1 MPRLTKAEPQK
12 QTIEFVV
19 SAPLDLLNAMYFTH
33 LARDNEGI
41 EGWPNQ
47 VRQQM
52 DPGLLEELDFLFGFP
67 LGEPG
72 VIGALADRLFAY
84 PEMWKEVDALVA
96 FVRRW
101 PLGLGEWPQHMGVQ
115 GLVIYGIRAAS
126 TSPIPQHDID
136 SEAKARETL
145 RRLVEAEGRDFAPI
159 LEVYERPAEL
169 RERMARL
176 IERFYEEHY
185 RQDLPRRLPCMER
198 SVATNREA
206 RETDVIALIQR
217 LTGRPE
223 GCEEDIRHHAFDRF
237 IFVPSLDLG
246 PYVSCGAVNRVHGL
260 YYPCEAQS
268 IEEGPAEEETRRL
281 ARLYK
286 ALSDEQRLRILN
298 LLGERE
304 MYAQE
309 LVERTRLHQSVVSR
323 HLTFM
328 KAVGLLN
335 ERRQNNMKFYTINP
349 SIGEELSKTLNLV
362 ARGGDRKERASKP

>member
-1 MPRLTKAEPQK
+1 MKVG
-12 QTIEFVV
+12 QTEIREQ
-19 SAPLDLLNAMYFTH
+19 
-33 LARDNEGI
+33 I
-41 EGWPNQ
+41 
-47 VRQQM
+47 
-52 DPGLLEELDFLFGFP
+52 DPELLEELDSLFGFP

-72 VIGALADRLFAY
+72 VIGALIDRLFAY
-84 PEMWKEVDALVA
+84 PETWKDVGALVT

-101 PLGLGEWPQHMGVQ
+101 PLGVGEWPQHLGVR
-115 GLVIYGIRAAS
+115 GLAIYGIRS
-126 TSPIPQHDID
+126 TSTSAVPQDAVD
-136 SEAKARETL
+136 SETKARETL

-198 SVATNREA
+198 SVTANREA
-206 RETDVIALIQR
+206 RETDVIALIRR

-223 GCEEDIRHHAFDRF
+223 GCEEDIRNHAFDRF

-246 PYVSCGAVNRVHGL
+246 PYVSCGVADRVHGL

-268 IEEGPAEEETRRL
+268 IDEGPEEEERRRL

-286 ALSDEQRLRILN
+286 ALGDEQRLRILGM
-298 LLGERE
+298 LGERE

-309 LVERTRLHQSVVSR
+309 IVERTRLHQSVVSR

-328 KAVGLLN
+328 KAVGLLK

-349 SIGEELSKTLNLV
+349 SIGEELSKTLNLL
-362 ARGGDRKERASKP
+362 AKGAGREE